1 MTDQR
6 VKVMVEQ
13 IKDSHTFTKEFEV
26 VIKGLH
32 QDEGVGIKP
41 KVAPAVQQ
49 WYGKEGQSS
58 ITSDTVLA
66 TGDSGFDQSVTFYQS
81 DLASRGLE
89 LATGDKQAQKR
100 IELKKLK
107 TRVMVRKV
115 MPSLSKMVSLP
126 SKLQRTQEPSML
138 LVLFFK
144 WGKAISKME
153 KFVISQV
160 SATVALC

>member
-1 MTDQR
+1 
-6 VKVMVEQ
+6 MVQQ

-32 QDEGVGIKP
+32 QDEGVGVKP
-41 KVAPAVQQ
+41 KVAPTVQQ
-49 WYGKEGQSS
+49 WYGKEGQST

-66 TGDSGFDQSVTFYQS
+66 TGDSGFDQAATFYQS

-100 IELKKLK
+100 IEFKKVENK
-107 TRVMVRKV
+107 GYGKEGYGITIQDDVITM
-115 MPSLSKMVSLP
+115 
-126 SKLQRTQEPSML
+126 KLQRTQEPSTQ

-144 WGKAISKME
+144 WEKQTYKMA